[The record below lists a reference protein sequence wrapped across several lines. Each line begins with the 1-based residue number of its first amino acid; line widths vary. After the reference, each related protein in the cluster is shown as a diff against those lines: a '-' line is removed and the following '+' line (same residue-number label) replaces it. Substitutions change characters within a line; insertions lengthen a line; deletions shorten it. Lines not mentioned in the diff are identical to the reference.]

1 MEAEEKVERGVGGRC
16 NHRKESKTGNLAGC
30 EMEKRSPKI
39 HERDQEM
46 MDQEMGRDVRELTRL
61 GCGRVCTGA
70 RLSPLNTPGQLH

>member
-1 MEAEEKVERGVGGRC
+1 METPSENRAYGIIIHGGRGP
-16 NHRKESKTGNLAGC
+16 HH

-70 RLSPLNTPGQLH
+70 RLSPLNTVLTVCC